1 MPDPHPHLQSANL
14 SFSPEAAQGP
24 RVPTFSP
31 LLPFPEPT
39 SSPLSQ
45 NQATEPFAH
54 LKGLTQ
60 AAPARVSDRVFPVSV
75 DELLE
80 RVATVT
86 NLYRTGQLH
95 EEARLLGIS
104 TQWLDAHFTEPPSV
118 AMTEQQMA
126 LPTLFGKLDRFGS
139 PAALARCLKSMSHI
153 AGKLA
158 EIHGSEAQISLG
170 MRTSLDH
177 AVTFRTITSG
187 FFFVA
192 PRVAPG
198 TNVEKHQRAHLFS
211 NADESRFRGAGYRD
225 LTLSPDKLTAVE
237 KIFAEVA
244 DFSQRSCHKASAA
257 LTKQE
262 TFNLSKQSRG
272 EPVTD
277 EMLSRVREQERQ
289 MLKHGDRASA
299 AQAFLEDLRA
309 ARSES
314 LTPDGKRISYHQFM
328 EALNQRI
335 AARFVPGMEFRTG
348 YGEPINA
355 LATTGISDWN
365 LFLSKF
371 MRADIL
377 RADEPILRLRTT
389 DSDGQPG
396 YRILMLDSMTKS
408 GVTVRDRDSGARYPI
423 QELVDRSRQS
433 LHEGQGPLLLPIA
446 CVRYAANYGMS
457 GSVGLDDGMP
467 YPLVKRVSA
476 AFKNP
481 EFTPFTRELN
491 VFPYTRLV
499 DFTPTSAEDP
509 YHGFGVQYDVLDYYS
524 FAQRIN
530 RTIAI

>member
-1 MPDPHPHLQSANL
+1 V
-14 SFSPEAAQGP
+14 F
-24 RVPTFSP
+24 
-31 LLPFPEPT
+31 
-39 SSPLSQ
+39 PLSI
-45 NQATEPFAH
+45 
-54 LKGLTQ
+54 
-60 AAPARVSDRVFPVSV
+60 

-86 NLYRTGQLH
+86 NLYRAGQLH

-139 PAALARCLKSMSHI
+139 PAALARCLRSMSHI

-192 PRVAPG
+192 PRVALG
-198 TNVEKHQRAHLFS
+198 TEVEKHQRAHLFS

-225 LTLSPDKLTAVE
+225 LSLSPEKLLAVE

-244 DFSQRSCHKASAA
+244 DISGKACQKASTS
-257 LTKQE
+257 LGKQE
-262 TFNLSKQSRG
+262 QFNKSKEDRG
-272 EPVTD
+272 EEITSQ
-277 EMLSRVREQERQ
+277 MRHRVHEHERQ
-289 MLKHGDRASA
+289 MLKHGDRATA
-299 AQAFLEDLRA
+299 AHAFLEDLRG
-309 ARSES
+309 ARNES
-314 LTPDGKRISYHQFM
+314 LLPDGKRVSYHQFM
-328 EALNQRI
+328 EALNRRI
-335 AARFVPGMEFRTG
+335 AARFVPGMNFRTG

-355 LATTGISDWN
+355 LATSGISDWR

-371 MRADIL
+371 MQADIL
-377 RADEPILRLRTT
+377 RHDEPILRLRTI
-389 DSDGQPG
+389 DANGAPA
-396 YRILMLDSMTKS
+396 YRIIMLDSMS
-408 GVTVRDRDSGARYPI
+408 DAGVIVRDRDSGTRYHI
-423 QELVDRSRQS
+423 QELVERSSQS
-433 LHEGQGPLLLPIA
+433 LDTGAGPLLLPIA

-467 YPLVKRVSA
+467 YPLVQRVSA

-481 EFTPFTRELN
+481 QFTPFTRELN

-499 DFTPTSAEDP
+499 DFTPTNAEDP
-509 YHGFGVQYDVLDYYS
+509 YHGLGIQYDVLDYYS

-530 RTIAI
+530 KSIAI